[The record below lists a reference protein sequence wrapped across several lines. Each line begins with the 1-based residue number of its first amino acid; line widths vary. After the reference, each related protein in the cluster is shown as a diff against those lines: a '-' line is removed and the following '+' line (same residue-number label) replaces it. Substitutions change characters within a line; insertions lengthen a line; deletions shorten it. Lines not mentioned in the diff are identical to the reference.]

1 MTETQIL
8 FDLLE
13 KGVSPAH
20 AVLACEER
28 LQAAGFK
35 KLDYGTSWN
44 LEMGKKYYMNHY
56 DTTLFAFTLPD
67 IVKLFISPS
76 FTTPNKA

>member
-20 AVLACEER
+20 AVTACEER
-28 LQAAGFK
+28 LAEAGFE
-35 KLDYGTSWN
+35 KLNYGAKW
-44 LEMGKKYYMNHY
+44 
-56 DTTLFAFTLPD
+56 
-67 IVKLFISPS
+67 
-76 FTTPNKA
+76 